1 MPIKTT
7 HQQPLTRRDFLRGT
21 SLVSGLVI
29 GSGIHSL
36 LSSCSTQ
43 SSTTEIPQK
52 NTIARGRN
60 TQFIPDIEINLKAA
74 PTTVS
79 ILPGQKTQVWSYAAT
94 LVKGDPNSLQTIPD
108 SYLGPI
114 IRVRKGQRVRV
125 NFQNNLPQG
134 QASIV
139 HWHGLILPEEMDGHP
154 RFAIQ
159 PGQTYVYEF
168 EVINR
173 AGLNWFHP
181 HPDQL
186 TGQQAYAGL
195 AGLLIVT
202 DPEEEALNLPTGAHD
217 VPIVLQDRTL
227 DDDSQLLY
235 LGSKIGTPRD
245 SNMGRM
251 QQDNSG
257 QSSNG
262 MMGDMSRMMGFLG
275 QSVFVNGKPN
285 FTLSAATRVYRLRI
299 LNGSNARIYKLA
311 WSNSDPLTIIGTDGS
326 LLAQPTERKYV
337 MLAPGERI
345 DIWADFS
352 KLKVG
357 TEVSLNSLAFSG
369 AENVGGSN
377 MGGMMG
383 SGNAPGLGGENAG
396 GSNMGGMMGSGNAPE
411 LGSAMMLFNVKIER
425 EENEALRLPSQ
436 LAALP
441 LLRPEDAVNATQPRP
456 IELAL
461 KNMKWV
467 INGQLFE
474 MNTAT
479 PQETVKL
486 NSIEQWE
493 IINKLNPGAVMDAKG
508 MAHPIHLHGVRFQ
521 VISREVLPELAAG
534 WQTVKDGYVDEG
546 FKDTVMVMP
555 GERVKLLMKFEKYSG
570 LFSYHCHTLEH
581 EDAGMMRNYR
591 VQT

>member
-1 MPIKTT
+1 MSFKIT
-7 HQQPLTRRDFLRGT
+7 HQHSLNRRSFMRGAAFAGGFAIVSGT
-21 SLVSGLVI
+21 S
-29 GSGIHSL
+29 SL
-36 LSSCSTQ
+36 LSSCSPQ
-43 SSTTEIPQK
+43 PSEIPQK
-52 NTIARGRN
+52 NTLASVPN
-60 TQFIPDIEINLKAA
+60 PKFSPDIEINLKAE

-79 ILPGQKTQVWSYAAT
+79 ILSGQPTQVWSYAAQ
-94 LVKGDPNSLQTIPD
+94 LVKGDPSSLQNIPD

-139 HWHGLILPEEMDGHP
+139 HWHGLILSEEMDGHP

-181 HPDQL
+181 HPDGL

-195 AGLLIVT
+195 AGLFIVT
-202 DPEEEALNLPTGAHD
+202 DAEEEALNLPTGAYD

-227 DDDSQLLY
+227 DADNQLLY
-235 LGSKIGTPRD
+235 LGSKIGTPRNRNLGNMD
-245 SNMGRM
+245 SM

-257 QSSNG
+257 RSSNN
-262 MMGDMSRMMGFLG
+262 MMGDMSSMMGFLG
-275 QSVFVNGKPN
+275 QKIFVNGKPN

-299 LNGSNARIYKLA
+299 LNGSNSRIYKLA
-311 WSNSDPLTIIGTDGS
+311 WSSGDPLTVIGTDGS
-326 LLAQPTERKYV
+326 LLTRPTERKYV

-345 DIWADFS
+345 DVWADFS

-357 TEVSLNSLAFSG
+357 TEISLNSLAFSG
-369 AENVGGSN
+369 AENIGGGN
-377 MGGMMG
+377 MGSMRG
-383 SGNAPGLGGENAG
+383 AD
-396 GSNMGGMMGSGNAPE
+396 NAPE
-411 LGSAMMLFNVKIER
+411 LGSVMILFKVKIER
-425 EENEALRLPSQ
+425 EEKESLQLPTK
-436 LAALP
+436 LVALP
-441 LLRPEDAVNATQPRP
+441 LLRPEEAVNATQPRRV
-456 IELAL
+456 ELSL
-461 KNMKWV
+461 QGIKWV
-467 INGQLFE
+467 INGQPFE
-474 MNTAT
+474 MNTVL

-493 IINKLNPGAVMDAKG
+493 ITNKLNPGAMMDTKG
-508 MAHPIHLHGVRFQ
+508 MAHPIHLHGVQFQ
-521 VISREVLPELAAG
+521 IISREVLPELAAG
-534 WQTVKDGYVDEG
+534 WQTVKDGYVDDG

-570 LFSYHCHTLEH
+570 LYTYHCHNLEH

-591 VQT
+591 IER

>member
-1 MPIKTT
+1 MNKRDFSIKPT
-7 HQQPLTRRDFLRGT
+7 HHQPLTRRSFLRGT
-21 SLVSGLVI
+21 GLAGGLVI

-36 LSSCSTQ
+36 LSSCSPQ
-43 SSTTEIPQK
+43 SSTTEIAQGK
-52 NTIARGRN
+52 TVARGPN
-60 TQFIPDIEINLKAA
+60 PKFIPDLEINLKAE
-74 PTTVS
+74 PKTVP
-79 ILPGQKTQVWSYAAT
+79 ILPGQATQVWSYTAE
-94 LVKGDPNSLQTIPD
+94 LVKGDPKSLQPIPN

-134 QASIV
+134 QISIV
-139 HWHGLILPEEMDGHP
+139 HWHGLVLPEDMDGHP

-173 AGLNWFHP
+173 AGMNWFHP

-186 TGQQAYAGL
+186 TGQQAYAGM
-195 AGLLIVT
+195 AGLFIVT
-202 DPEEEALNLPTGAHD
+202 DAEEAALNLPTGAYE

-227 DDDSQLLY
+227 DENNQLLY
-235 LGSKIGTPRD
+235 LGSKIGTPRK
-245 SNMGRM
+245 SNMGNMGGM
-251 QQDNSG
+251 QQGSS
-257 QSSNG
+257 QSSSGMNG
-262 MMGDMSRMMGFLG
+262 MMGDMSSMMGFLG
-275 QSVFVNGKPN
+275 EKIFVNGKPN
-285 FTLSAATRVYRLRI
+285 FTLSAATRIYRLRI
-299 LNGSNARIYKLA
+299 LNGSNSRIYKLA
-311 WSNSDPLTIIGTDGS
+311 WSNGNPLTIIGTDGS
-326 LLAQPTERKYV
+326 LLTKPAERKYV

-352 KLKVG
+352 NLKVG

-369 AENVGGSN
+369 AENVGGSS
-377 MGGMMG
+377 MGGMM
-383 SGNAPGLGGENAG
+383 S
-396 GSNMGGMMGSGNAPE
+396 SGNAPE
-411 LGSAMMLFNVKIER
+411 LGSAMTLLNVKIER
-425 EENEALRLPSQ
+425 EEKETLQLPTK

-441 LLRPEDAVNATQPRP
+441 LLRPEDAVNVAQPRP
-456 IELAL
+456 VELSL
-461 KNMKWV
+461 KGMKWV
-467 INGQLFE
+467 INGQPFE

-493 IINKLNPGAVMDAKG
+493 IINKLNPGAMMDAKG
-508 MAHPIHLHGVRFQ
+508 MAHPIHLHGVQFQ
-521 VISREVLPELAAG
+521 VVSRKVLPELAAG

-555 GERVKLLMKFEKYSG
+555 GERVKLLMKFEHYSG
-570 LFSYHCHTLEH
+570 LFVYHCHTLEH

-591 VQT
+591 VNG

>member
-1 MPIKTT
+1 MPIKAI
-7 HQQPLTRRDFLRGT
+7 HQHPLTRRDFLRGT
-21 SLVSGLVI
+21 GLAGGLVI

-36 LSSCSTQ
+36 LSSCSPE

-52 NTIARGRN
+52 NTIARGPN
-60 TQFIPDIEINLKAA
+60 AKFIPDIEINLKAA
-74 PTTVS
+74 PTTVP
-79 ILPGQKTQVWSYAAT
+79 ILPGQTTQVWSYAAQ

-181 HPDQL
+181 HPDGL

-195 AGLLIVT
+195 AGLFIVT
-202 DPEEEALNLPTGAHD
+202 DPEEAALNLPTKAYD

-227 DDDSQLLY
+227 DADNQLLY
-235 LGSKIGTPRD
+235 LGSKIGTPRN
-245 SNMGRM
+245 SNMGGM
-251 QQDNSG
+251 QQGNSG

-262 MMGDMSRMMGFLG
+262 MMGDMSSMMGFLG
-275 QSVFVNGKPN
+275 QKIFVNGKPN

-299 LNGSNARIYKLA
+299 LNGSNSRIYKLA
-311 WSNSDPLTIIGTDGS
+311 WSSGELLTVIGTDGS
-326 LLAQPTERKYV
+326 LLTHPTKRKYV

-369 AENVGGSN
+369 AENVGGTN
-377 MGGMMG
+377 MGGMM
-383 SGNAPGLGGENAG
+383 S
-396 GSNMGGMMGSGNAPE
+396 SDNAPE

-425 EENEALRLPSQ
+425 KEKETLRLPNQ

-456 IELAL
+456 IELSL
-461 KNMKWV
+461 KGMKWV
-467 INGQLFE
+467 INGQPFE
-474 MNTAT
+474 MNTAL

-493 IINKLNPGAVMDAKG
+493 IVNKLNPGAMMDAKG
-508 MAHPIHLHGVRFQ
+508 MAHPIHLHGVHFQ

-546 FKDTVMVMP
+546 LKDTVMVMP

-570 LFSYHCHTLEH
+570 LFAYHCHTLEH

-591 VQT
+591 VKE

>member
-1 MPIKTT
+1 MPIKAT
-7 HQQPLTRRDFLRGT
+7 HQHPLTRRNFIRGT
-21 SLVSGLVI
+21 GLAGGLVI

-36 LSSCSTQ
+36 LSSCSPQ
-43 SSTTEIPQK
+43 SSTTEMAQG
-52 NTIARGRN
+52 NTVARGPN
-60 TQFIPDIEINLKAA
+60 AKFIPDIEINLKAA
-74 PTTVS
+74 PTTVP
-79 ILPGQKTQVWSYAAT
+79 ILPGQTTQVWSYAAQ

-173 AGLNWFHP
+173 AGMNWFHP
-181 HPDQL
+181 HPDGL

-195 AGLLIVT
+195 AGLFIVT
-202 DPEEEALNLPTGAHD
+202 DAEEAALNLPTGAYD

-227 DDDSQLLY
+227 DADNQLLY
-235 LGSKIGTPRD
+235 LGSKIGTPRN
-245 SNMGRM
+245 SNMGGM
-251 QQDNSG
+251 QQGNSG

-262 MMGDMSRMMGFLG
+262 MMGDMSSMMGFLG
-275 QSVFVNGKPN
+275 QKIFVNGKPN

-299 LNGSNARIYKLA
+299 LNGSNSRIYKLA
-311 WSNSDPLTIIGTDGS
+311 WSSGELLTVIGTDGS
-326 LLAQPTERKYV
+326 LLTHPTKRKYV

-369 AENVGGSN
+369 AENVGGTN
-377 MGGMMG
+377 MGGMM
-383 SGNAPGLGGENAG
+383 S
-396 GSNMGGMMGSGNAPE
+396 SGNAPE

-425 EENEALRLPSQ
+425 EEKESLRLPSQ

-456 IELAL
+456 IELSL
-461 KNMKWV
+461 KGMKWV
-467 INGQLFE
+467 INGQPFE
-474 MNTAT
+474 MNTAL

-493 IINKLNPGAVMDAKG
+493 IVNKLNPGAMMDAKG
-508 MAHPIHLHGVRFQ
+508 MAHSIHLHGVHFQ

-546 FKDTVMVMP
+546 LKDTVMVMP

-570 LFSYHCHTLEH
+570 LYTYHCHTLEH
-581 EDAGMMRNYR
+581 EDSGMMRNYR
-591 VQT
+591 VKE

>member
-1 MPIKTT
+1 MPIKAT
-7 HQQPLTRRDFLRGT
+7 HQHPLTRRSFIRGAGFVGGFAI
-21 SLVSGLVI
+21 VSGTN
-29 GSGIHSL
+29 SL
-36 LSSCSTQ
+36 LSSCSPQPSET
-43 SSTTEIPQK
+43 PQK
-52 NTIARGRN
+52 NTIAPASN
-60 TQFIPDIEINLKAA
+60 PKFIPDIEINLQAV
-74 PTTVS
+74 PTTVP
-79 ILPGQKTQVWSYAAT
+79 ILSGQKTQVWSYTAQ
-94 LVKGDPNSLQTIPD
+94 LVKGEPNSLQTIPD

-134 QASIV
+134 QASLV

-159 PGQTYVYEF
+159 PGQTYIYEF

-173 AGLNWFHP
+173 AGINWFHP

-195 AGLLIVT
+195 AGLFIVT
-202 DPEEEALNLPTGAHD
+202 DTEEEALNLPTGAYD

-227 DDDSQLLY
+227 DAENQLLY
-235 LGSKIGTPRD
+235 LGSKIGTPRNR
-245 SNMGRM
+245 NMGNMGSM

-262 MMGDMSRMMGFLG
+262 MMGGDMSSMMGFLG
-275 QSVFVNGKPN
+275 QKIFVNGKPN
-285 FTLSAATRVYRLRI
+285 FTLSGATRVYRLRI
-299 LNGSNARIYKLA
+299 LNGSNSRIYKLA
-311 WSNSDPLTIIGTDGS
+311 WSSGAPLTVIGTDGS
-326 LLAQPTERKYV
+326 LLARPTERKYV

-345 DIWADFS
+345 DVWVDFS

-369 AENVGGSN
+369 AENIGGSN
-377 MGGMMG
+377 MGRMTA
-383 SGNAPGLGGENAG
+383 SGFV
-396 GSNMGGMMGSGNAPE
+396 PE
-411 LGSAMMLFNVKIER
+411 LGAAMMLFNVKIER
-425 EENEALRLPSQ
+425 EEKETLQLPIQ

-456 IELAL
+456 VELSL
-461 KNMKWV
+461 KGMTWV
-467 INGQLFE
+467 INGQPFE
-474 MNTAT
+474 MNTAL

-493 IINKLNPGAVMDAKG
+493 IINKLNPGAMMDTKG
-508 MAHPIHLHGVRFQ
+508 MAHPIHLHGVQFQ

-546 FKDTVMVMP
+546 LKDTVMVMP
-555 GERVKLLMKFEKYSG
+555 GERVKLLMKFEKYRG
-570 LFSYHCHTLEH
+570 LYTYHCHNLEH

-591 VQT
+591 VEG

>member
-1 MPIKTT
+1 MPFKIT
-7 HQQPLTRRDFLRGT
+7 HQHSLNRRSFMRGAAFAGGFAIVGGT
-21 SLVSGLVI
+21 N
-29 GSGIHSL
+29 SL
-36 LSSCSTQ
+36 LSSCAPQ
-43 SSTTEIPQK
+43 SSEVSQK
-52 NTIARGRN
+52 NTIASVSN
-60 TQFIPDIEINLKAA
+60 PKFIPDIEINLKAE
-74 PTTVS
+74 PKMVP
-79 ILPGQKTQVWSYAAT
+79 ILSGQPTQVWSYTAQ
-94 LVKGDPNSLQTIPD
+94 LVKGDPSNLQNIPD

-139 HWHGLILPEEMDGHP
+139 HWHGLILPEEMDGHS

-168 EVINR
+168 EVINH

-181 HPDQL
+181 HPDGL

-195 AGLLIVT
+195 AGLFIVT
-202 DPEEEALNLPTGAHD
+202 DAEEEALNLPTKAYD

-227 DDDSQLLY
+227 DADNQLLY
-235 LGSKIGTPRD
+235 LGSKIGIPRD
-245 SNMGRM
+245 PNMGNMGSM

-275 QSVFVNGKPN
+275 QKIFVNGKPN
-285 FTLSAATRVYRLRI
+285 FRLSAATRVYRLRI
-299 LNGSNARIYKLA
+299 LNGSNSRIYKLA
-311 WSNSDPLTIIGTDGS
+311 WSSGDPLTVIGTDGS
-326 LLAQPTERKYV
+326 LLARPTERKYV

-345 DIWADFS
+345 DVWADFS

-357 TEVSLNSLAFSG
+357 TEISLNSLAFSG

-377 MGGMMG
+377 MDGMTG
-383 SGNAPGLGGENAG
+383 SE
-396 GSNMGGMMGSGNAPE
+396 NAPE
-411 LGSAMMLFNVKIER
+411 LGAVMVLFKVKIER
-425 EENEALRLPSQ
+425 QEKETLQLPSK
-436 LAALP
+436 LVALP
-441 LLRPEDAVNATQPRP
+441 LLRPAEAVNATQPRP
-456 IELAL
+456 VELSL
-461 KNMKWV
+461 KGMTWV
-467 INGQLFE
+467 INGQPFE
-474 MNTAT
+474 MNTAL

-493 IINKLNPGAVMDAKG
+493 IINKLNPGAMMDAKG
-508 MAHPIHLHGVRFQ
+508 MAHPIHLHGVQFQ
-521 VISREVLPELAAG
+521 VISREVLPELVAG

-546 FKDTVMVMP
+546 LKDTVMVMP

-570 LFSYHCHTLEH
+570 LYTYHCHTLEH

-591 VQT
+591 IEG

>member
-1 MPIKTT
+1 MPIKAI
-7 HQQPLTRRDFLRGT
+7 HQHPLTRRDFLRGT
-21 SLVSGLVI
+21 GLAGGLVI

-36 LSSCSTQ
+36 LSSCSPE
-43 SSTTEIPQK
+43 SSSTEIPQK
-52 NTIARGRN
+52 NTIARGPN
-60 TQFIPDIEINLKAA
+60 AKFIPDIEINLKAA
-74 PTTVS
+74 PTTVP
-79 ILPGQKTQVWSYAAT
+79 ILPGQTTQVWSYAAQ

-154 RFAIQ
+154 RFAIG

-181 HPDQL
+181 HPDGL

-195 AGLLIVT
+195 AGLFIVT
-202 DPEEEALNLPTGAHD
+202 DAEEATLNLPTGAYEI
-217 VPIVLQDRTL
+217 PIVLQDRTL
-227 DDDSQLLY
+227 DADNQLLY
-235 LGSKIGTPRD
+235 LGSKIGTPRN
-245 SNMGRM
+245 SNMGGM
-251 QQDNSG
+251 QQGNSG
-257 QSSNG
+257 HSSNG
-262 MMGDMSRMMGFLG
+262 MMGDMSSMMGFLG
-275 QSVFVNGKPN
+275 QKIFVNGKPN
-285 FTLSAATRVYRLRI
+285 FTLSVATRVYRLRI
-299 LNGSNARIYKLA
+299 LNGSNSRIYKLA
-311 WSNSDPLTIIGTDGS
+311 WSSGEPLTIIGTDGS
-326 LLAQPTERKYV
+326 LLTHPTKRKYV

-377 MGGMMG
+377 MGGMM
-383 SGNAPGLGGENAG
+383 S
-396 GSNMGGMMGSGNAPE
+396 SGNAPE

-425 EENEALRLPSQ
+425 EEKESLRLPSQ

-456 IELAL
+456 IELSL
-461 KNMKWV
+461 KGMKWV
-467 INGQLFE
+467 INGQPFE
-474 MNTAT
+474 MNTAL

-493 IINKLNPGAVMDAKG
+493 IVNKLNPGAMMDAKG
-508 MAHPIHLHGVRFQ
+508 MAHPIHLHGVHFQ

-546 FKDTVMVMP
+546 LKDTVMVMP

-570 LFSYHCHTLEH
+570 LYTYHCHTLEH
-581 EDAGMMRNYR
+581 EDSGMMRNYR
-591 VQT
+591 VKE